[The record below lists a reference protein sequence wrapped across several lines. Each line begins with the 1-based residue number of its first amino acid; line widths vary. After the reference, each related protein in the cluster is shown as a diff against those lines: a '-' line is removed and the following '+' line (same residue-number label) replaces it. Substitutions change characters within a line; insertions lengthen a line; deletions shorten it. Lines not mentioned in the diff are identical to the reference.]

1 MTTST
6 LVPRA
11 IGIHEFEPLVGQK
24 ILVDCT
30 PRTAELLLVE
40 VKPLRQHP
48 DSDRIPFSLLF
59 RSSGAILLVS
69 ESYAMR
75 SGDFGPELIFITPI
89 NAPMGGVPG
98 HYYEAVFN

>member
-11 IGIHEFEPLVGQK
+11 IAIHEFEPLVGRT

-30 PRTAELLLVE
+30 PRIAELTLVE

-59 RSSGAILLVS
+59 RSSTAILLGS
-69 ESYAMR
+69 GTYAMR
-75 SGDFGPELIFITPI
+75 SGDFGPDLIFITPV
-89 NAPMGGVPG
+89 NAPMGGAPG